1 MARANAV
8 PGFWRCSVRKCPLC
22 LSADNVVIVERSRVP
37 VLQNVIVRTRE
48 EALHFPTG
56 RLLICGCQNC
66 GFVWNDAFD
75 PSAIDY
81 GATYNNSVQA
91 SGVYL
96 AHQAAM
102 ADRVL
107 AGEGDLH
114 YLEIGCGEGEFID
127 ALEKTGRLKSAIG
140 FDPAF
145 HGNYAFGPHI
155 TVFRDYFDAGSSAK
169 VPATI
174 NTVCSRHTIEHV
186 PDPRAF
192 VNEIARFVRERE
204 VRLLMETPDVSW
216 ILQRAAFEDFF
227 YEHCSLYSPRSIQYL
242 LAAFGLKCTV
252 DLVYDGQYM
261 WIEAEAADNPPRPE
275 PMTDFADGV
284 AVGLAQALDVWQGQI
299 DRLRERGPLAIW
311 GAASKGVTFA
321 LLLEGVDYA
330 IDLNGQKQGGFLP
343 VSAVPV
349 VSPEKARESG
359 VSTIVVMN
367 PIYEAEIRR
376 QVDDMNWNAFVVSL
390 RADATESSH

>member
-1 MARANAV
+1 M
-8 PGFWRCSVRKCPLC
+8 RKCPLC
-22 LSADNVVIVERSRVP
+22 LSANNVAIVERARVP
-37 VLQNVIVRTRE
+37 VLQNVIVRTRA
-48 EALHFPTG
+48 EALEFPTG
-56 RLLICGCQNC
+56 RLSICGCQRC
-66 GFVWNDAFD
+66 GFVWNDDFD
-75 PSAIDY
+75 PAAIDY

-102 ADRVL
+102 VDRVL
-107 AGEGDLH
+107 KEKGDLH

-127 ALEKTGRLKSAIG
+127 ALEKTGRLKTAIG

-155 TVFRDYFDAGSSAK
+155 TIFREYFDADSAVK
-169 VPATI
+169 VPDTI

-192 VNEIARFVRERE
+192 VAEIAKFVKERK
-204 VRLLMETPDVSW
+204 VRLLMETPDVTW
-216 ILQRAAFEDFF
+216 ILRRAAFEDFF

-242 LAAFGLKCTV
+242 LAEFGLKCTV

-261 WIEAEAADNPPRPE
+261 WIEASPADNPPLPVAV
-275 PMTDFADGV
+275 TDFADGV
-284 AVGLAQALDVWQGQI
+284 AAGLAQALENWRAEI

-321 LLLEGVDYA
+321 LLLEGIDYA
-330 IDLNGQKQGGFLP
+330 IDLNVQKQGGFLP

-349 VSPEKARESG
+349 VGPEAARHAG

-367 PIYEAEIRR
+367 PIYETEIRSK
-376 QVDDMNWNAFVVSL
+376 VEEMGWNALVISL
-390 RADATESSH
+390 RAEAPGTSF